1 MPEAIAL
8 LDCNNFY
15 ASCERVFDASLNKKP
30 VVVLSNNDGCVIA
43 RSHEAKQ
50 LGVSMGAPFFKV
62 DYLIERNNG
71 EVLSSNYELY
81 GDMSRRVMGHL
92 QKLSPAVEVYSI
104 DEAFMLL
111 DAETN
116 KLDYLGRKI
125 RDKMF
130 KATGVP
136 VSLGIAETKTLA
148 KVANKIAKK
157 SKKADGVLDLFQS
170 KYQTTA
176 LERTPVE
183 DVWGIGPA
191 YSEKLKF
198 HNVENAKHLREVNL
212 GWARKAL
219 TVVGVRTVMEL
230 RGVRCFP
237 LEVSSQDKKTITC
250 SRSFGKAVISYRDL
264 KESIAFFLAT
274 AAEKL
279 RRAGLAAHSITV
291 FASTDRF
298 NPVPVPYSNSAVYNS
313 AYLSD
318 SNAELQA
325 WAFSCL
331 EQIYRAGYEFKK
343 AGIMLSG
350 LVPSEKLNFRLYDD
364 ERWERF
370 RGVLKAMDEIN
381 QKWGRNTVRFGM
393 VNLTGNWMGKA
404 ARRSPR
410 YTTRFKEIGTVK

>member
-43 RSHEAKQ
+43 RSDEAKS
-50 LGVSMGAPFFKV
+50 LGIGMGAPFFKV
-62 DYLIERNNG
+62 DDLIEKNEG
-71 EVLSSNYELY
+71 AVLSSNYELY

-92 QKLSPAVEVYSI
+92 KKISTAVEIYSI

-111 DAETN
+111 DAEQN

-125 RDKMF
+125 REKML

-157 SKKADGVLDLFQS
+157 SEKADGVLDLFRSQ
-170 KYQTTA
+170 YQDLA
-176 LERTPVE
+176 LERTGVE

-191 YSEKLKF
+191 YSEKLKL
-198 HNVENAKHLREVNL
+198 HNVDNARQLRDINL
-212 GWARKAL
+212 RWARKAL
-219 TVVGVRTVMEL
+219 TVVGARTILEL
-230 RGVRCFP
+230 RGIKCFP
-237 LEVSSQDKKTITC
+237 LEVSPQDKKTITC
-250 SRSFGKAVISYRDL
+250 SRSFGKAVTEYRDL
-264 KESIAFFLAT
+264 KEAVAFFLAT

-279 RRAGLAAHSITV
+279 RRSRLAAHSITV
-291 FASTDRF
+291 FVSTDRF
-298 NPVPVPYSNSAVYNS
+298 NPVPLPYSNSQTYAS

-331 EQIYRAGYEFKK
+331 EKIWREGYEYKK

-350 LVPSEKLNFRLYDD
+350 LVPSEKLTERLFND

-370 RGVLKAMDEIN
+370 RPVLKAMDEIN
-381 QKWGRNTVRFGM
+381 QKFGRNTVRFGM
-393 VNLTGNWMGKA
+393 CNLTGNWKGKA